1 MQNQS
6 RTLKRSG
13 QTLTDDAAIR
23 EMVAKAMNERVFRG
37 TESGKWVDRLVKGE
51 RNLVGR
57 WQKNI
62 PE

>member
-1 MQNQS
+1 
-6 RTLKRSG
+6 
-13 QTLTDDAAIR
+13 
-23 EMVAKAMNERVFRG
+23 MVAKAMNERVFRG